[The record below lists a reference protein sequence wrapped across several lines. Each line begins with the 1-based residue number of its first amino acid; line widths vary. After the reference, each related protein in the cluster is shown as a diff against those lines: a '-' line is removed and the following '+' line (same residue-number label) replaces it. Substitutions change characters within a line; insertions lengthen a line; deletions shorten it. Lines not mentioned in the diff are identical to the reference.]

1 MATMTKRDYYE
12 VLGVAKS
19 ATYEEIKKT
28 FRNTARKLHPDNKES
43 GDEAAFKELA
53 EAYEVLSDTNKRAQ
67 YDRYGHAGV
76 KGAGQNFDN
85 VDFSNFAGFGMDDI
99 IDMFFGGGGGRGQAR
114 RGGPEQGAN
123 LKYDLQ
129 IEFLE
134 AVFGVETKIS
144 IKRLED
150 CDSCTGTG
158 AEPGSETSTCVTC
171 AGMGQVQQVMNG
183 FFGQTMRVIECPACQ
198 GSGKKI
204 EKPCKTCRGEGQ
216 QRKTREF
223 DIKVPAGIE
232 GGVRL
237 RLTNAGDKGR
247 RGGPFGDL
255 YVIIHVKDHK
265 SFIREGETIR
275 LRQPVSF
282 SLASLGGDMMVE
294 TVDGKRPLK
303 IPAGTQSGATLVLKE
318 AGVPRFN
325 SATGKR
331 GDQVVHVAVETPT
344 KLSSEEKALLE
355 ELAKLRGENLTIPQ
369 AEREVYEAEQA
380 EKAALAAAKEGKN
393 GSEKDKKGAKAKS
406 KQKDE
411 QVKDDSSILD
421 KLGEFFRPKN
431 GENEED

>member
-19 ATYEEIKKT
+19 ATYEDIKKT

-53 EAYEVLSDTNKRAQ
+53 EAYEVLSDTGKRAQ

-76 KGAGQNFDN
+76 KGAGQSFDN

-99 IDMFFGGGGGRGQAR
+99 IDMFFGGGARGQAR

-123 LKYDLQ
+123 LKFDLQ

-134 AVFGVETKIS
+134 GVFGVEKKIT

-150 CDSCTGTG
+150 CETCTGTG
-158 AEPGSETSTCVTC
+158 AEPGSETTTCVTC
-171 AGMGQVQQVMNG
+171 AGQGQVQQVMNS
-183 FFGQTMRVIECPACQ
+183 FFGQSMRVIECPACQ

-204 EKPCKTCRGEGQ
+204 EKPCKGCRGEGQ

-223 DIKVPAGIE
+223 DIKVPQGIE
-232 GGVRL
+232 TGVRL

-247 RGGPFGDL
+247 RGGPYGDL
-255 YVIIHVKDHK
+255 YVIIHVKEHK
-265 SFIREGETIR
+265 SFIREGETIH
-275 LRQPVSF
+275 LRQPVGV
-282 SLASLGGDMMVE
+282 SLASLGGEMMVE
-294 TVDGKRPLK
+294 TVDGKKPLK
-303 IPAGTQSGATLVLKE
+303 IPAGTQSGATLILKE
-318 AGVPRFN
+318 SGVPRFN
-325 SATGKR
+325 SPSARR

-344 KLSSEEKALLE
+344 KLSAEEKSLLE
-355 ELAKLRGENLTIPQ
+355 QLAQLRGESLVIP
-369 AEREVYEAEQA
+369 EVEKEAYEAAQA
-380 EKAALAAAKEGKN
+380 LLHANSKDSKN
-393 GSEKDKKGAKAKS
+393 GSDKDKKGAKS
-406 KQKDE
+406 KNKPKDE
-411 QVKDDSSILD
+411 QVKEDSSILD

-431 GENEED
+431 GEQEDE